1 MPPPQPT
8 SACKRGSG
16 GRPLFV
22 RRTGRVEGG
31 RGRSPPGA
39 EGHECRG
46 QRGGRPRSGPFRRS
60 GASESVDSGVGEK
73 LISFLSLLRSQ
84 IRCFDG
90 GSFLLITPLST
101 EGRLRRRSL
110 ENTSNTSICQQEP
123 LPSLRFWKSSVE
135 VVGLQCADAA
145 DSQRGDAA
153 MGKFTTAH
161 LFSHEALSFY
171 GGG

>member
-1 MPPPQPT
+1 M
-8 SACKRGSG
+8 
-16 GRPLFV
+16 

-73 LISFLSLLRSQ
+73 LISFLLLFSPPHSALRSDVL
-84 IRCFDG
+84 RG
-90 GSFLLITPLST
+90 ALSYSYTPLST

-110 ENTSNTSICQQEP
+110 ENISNTSICQQKP

-135 VVGLQCADAA
+135 VVGPQCADAA

-153 MGKFTTAH
+153 MGKFTTAP
-161 LFSHEALSFY
+161 LFSHEDLSFY